1 LLVVLLLFLYIFPAN
16 LPLWVLYV
24 WFFMFSVCSS
34 SIVIMAFTTTKELF
48 PIEIAGTSVGTVNFF
63 PFFGGA
69 VFQWLL
75 GWVLDTVGKTTSGGY
90 SAQAYSVVLLILFIS
105 SLISLGCTFLMKE
118 TYRS

>member
-1 LLVVLLLFLYIFPAN
+1 
-16 LPLWVLYV
+16 LPHWVLYV
-24 WFFMFSVCSS
+24 WFFLFSIFSS

-48 PIEIAGTSVGTVNFF
+48 PVEIAGTSVGTVNFF

-90 SAQAYSVVLLILFIS
+90 PIKAYSMVLLILLIS
-105 SLISLGCTFLMKE
+105 SLVSLACTFLMKE
-118 TYRS
+118 TYRR